1 MTFMKKSDV
10 KKHLSSRV
18 HNRIHI
24 SPPDM
29 PDAVIP
35 DATQA
40 AVDAVQAEFTKDF
53 TADHQR
59 TLAVVVPFP
68 EAADRS
74 QTQPSPSFGPAK
86 L

>member
-29 PDAVIP
+29 PEAVIP
-35 DATQA
+35 EPTQA
-40 AVDAVQAEFTKDF
+40 PADAVQTGFTKDF
-53 TADHQR
+53 TADHQS
-59 TLAVVVPFP
+59 TLAAVVPFP
-68 EAADRS
+68 DATDRS

>member
-1 MTFMKKSDV
+1 MTFMEKSDV

-18 HNRIHI
+18 HNRIQI

-29 PDAVIP
+29 PEAVIP
-35 DATQA
+35 EPTQA
-40 AVDAVQAEFTKDF
+40 PADAVQTGFTKDF

-59 TLAVVVPFP
+59 TLAVLVPFP